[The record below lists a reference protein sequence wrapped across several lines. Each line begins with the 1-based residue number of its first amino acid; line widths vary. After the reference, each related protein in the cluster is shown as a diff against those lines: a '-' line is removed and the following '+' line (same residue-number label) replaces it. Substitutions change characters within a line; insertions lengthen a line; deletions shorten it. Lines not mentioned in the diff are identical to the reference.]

1 MKWGEKMD
9 ACKRKAQIWIL
20 FVLIMLGWLGD
31 SLLSL
36 VIRRPLLSFDEVYR
50 SWREQVFWVTFPQ

>member
-1 MKWGEKMD
+1 MD
-9 ACKRKAQIWIL
+9 ACKRACMASIL

-50 SWREQVFWVTFPQ
+50 SWREQIFWLTFPQ